1 MHRSYVNRVFLGNVS
16 TRVCYLANIYVRE
29 LASQTLTMI
38 MIRRAGTTVHILT
51 WKIELL
57 SIFVSVVFRKYT
69 LLKNVTPF
77 IVWKLVQIRFIIQCT
92 SSAEHNLSRK
102 A

>member
-1 MHRSYVNRVFLGNVS
+1 
-16 TRVCYLANIYVRE
+16 
-29 LASQTLTMI
+29 

-77 IVWKLVQIRFIIQCT
+77 IV
-92 SSAEHNLSRK
+92 
-102 A
+102 